1 MPFSAVLDSSTF
13 NEVHFNPTYEN
24 HAKDFFEDLNR
35 DGLLIVDSEHKLQNA
50 IIQQIKSLP
59 TKFRQQLQ
67 IRIEEI
73 FKNKRGSVVECYVLS
88 RYTMFGN
95 LLDFSYQ
102 LKTMSGANYLIVGNE
117 SIANLK
123 SGNDNSGD
131 IVALSQY
138 RNRIVEKSA
147 NGSNEKLKST
157 DHSLKTEME
166 NTIFFSAQFNNRIK
180 SIISGNMFTSRE
192 KLLELL
198 AENVQI
204 EILNQE
210 FREFFNDYYVLTS
223 ELDEYEKYVLQ
234 LIKENEALTHL
245 KHRVLVVEAQRKSS
259 ALGREARRMGISLR
273 EEPQPKIKVA
283 ELSEHEFRMLLRTLG
298 NSRLFTSRGR
308 LLMYMEDRQTTENR
322 ARLRAE
328 FCEFFVCYLELELF
342 LENYDYDPDEGLEL
356 RPEFVKELE
365 REDEYI
371 QSGGKMFALEEVAK
385 ELGVKL
391 ECVS

>member
-1 MPFSAVLDSSTF
+1 MLFSAVLDSSTF
-13 NEVHFNPTYEN
+13 NEVHFNSTYEN
-24 HAKDFFEDLNR
+24 HAKEFFEDLNR
-35 DGLLIVDSEHKLQNA
+35 DGLLIVDSEHNIQNA
-50 IIQQIKSLP
+50 IIQQIESLP
-59 TKFRQQLQ
+59 TKSGQQLQ

-73 FKNKRGSVVECYVLS
+73 FKNKRDNVVECYVLS
-88 RYTMFGN
+88 SYAMFGN
-95 LLDFSYQ
+95 LLDFSYW

-131 IVALSQY
+131 IVPLSEF
-138 RNRIVEKSA
+138 RNSIVEKSA
-147 NGSNEKLKST
+147 KGSNEELKST
-157 DHSLKTEME
+157 DHSIKTEME
-166 NTIFFSAQFNNRIK
+166 NTIFYSAQFNNRIK

-192 KLLELL
+192 KLLVLL

-234 LIKENEALTHL
+234 LIKDNEALAHL

-259 ALGREARRMGISLR
+259 ALGREARRMGVFLQ
-273 EEPQPKIKVA
+273 EEAQPEIKVA

-298 NSRLFTSRGR
+298 NSRLFASRGR
-308 LLMYMEDRQTTENR
+308 LLMYMEDRHTTENR

-342 LENYDYDPDEGLEL
+342 LENYDYDPDEGLVMQS
-356 RPEFVKELE
+356 EFIEALK
-365 REDEYI
+365 REDAYI
-371 QSGGKMFALEEVAK
+371 KSGGKLFTLEEVTE
-385 ELGVKL
+385 EL
-391 ECVS
+391 EN